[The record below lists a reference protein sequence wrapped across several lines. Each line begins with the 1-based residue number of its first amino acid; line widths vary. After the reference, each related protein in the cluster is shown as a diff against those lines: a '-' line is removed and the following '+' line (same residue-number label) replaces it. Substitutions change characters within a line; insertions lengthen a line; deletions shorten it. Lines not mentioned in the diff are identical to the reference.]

1 MKVILTFTES
11 VLGTLSGNKEIAEQY
26 IIAKHPDG
34 MSKEEIDALV
44 DVPEALQKASTFFSR
59 DEHKHPI
66 LWDYQVKGFLKG
78 ACSALINT
86 GRWEKEEL
94 KKYRL
99 TQYLYKRTIDQQVF
113 VFPRQIPLNLVGDLF
128 FVERPL
134 RAETMKGERIA
145 LARSEAAPIGTS
157 IECDILWL
165 NDNLKDWIVE
175 WLNYGALVGIGQWR
189 SGSRGRFSWEDVR

>member
-1 MKVILTFTES
+1 MKVKLTFTDS
-11 VLGTLSGNKEIAEQY
+11 VLGTLSGNKELAKEFIVT
-26 IIAKHPDG
+26 KHPEG
-34 MSKEEIDALV
+34 ASKDEMDALV
-44 DVPEALQKASTFFSR
+44 DVPEALQKASTYFSR
-59 DEHKHPI
+59 DKHNHPI

-86 GRWEKEEL
+86 GRWKKEDL

-113 VFPRQIPLNLVGDLF
+113 VYPRQIPLILAGDLF

-145 LARSEAAPIGTS
+145 LARSEAAPVGS
-157 IECDILWL
+157 DITCEIRWL
-165 NDNLKDWIVE
+165 NENLKDWVKE
-175 WLNYGALVGIGQWR
+175 WLDYGAFIGIGQWR
-189 SGSRGRFSWEDVR
+189 SSGMGRFSWEEVR